1 MLNTPLSL
9 LSAVLQTSPGVHG
22 SIHTHSP
29 VHSCEEAVSMH
40 TNMEKGLAGAS
51 RICGHQILNC
61 AFENG
66 WIDKYGQKA
75 SSVLAWWSITMPVD
89 ELRELESVVQV
100 QQST

>member
-1 MLNTPLSL
+1 
-9 LSAVLQTSPGVHG
+9 
-22 SIHTHSP
+22 
-29 VHSCEEAVSMH
+29 
-40 TNMEKGLAGAS
+40 MEKALAGAS
-51 RICGHQILNC
+51 SVCDPQILNC

-89 ELRELESVVQV
+89 ESRELESVIQV